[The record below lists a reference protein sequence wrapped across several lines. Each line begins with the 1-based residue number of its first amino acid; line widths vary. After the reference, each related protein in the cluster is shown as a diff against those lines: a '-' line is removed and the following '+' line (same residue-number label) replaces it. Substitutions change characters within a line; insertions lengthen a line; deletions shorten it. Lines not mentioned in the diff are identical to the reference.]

1 MQTLVNDFRYG
12 LRLLAKSPGFVLVSV
27 LTLALGIGA
36 NTAMFSVI
44 NAVLL
49 RPLPFRDPQQLVAL
63 GEFDTRKGQ
72 SEIIGA
78 LSYPDFADLRTRNHT
93 LEDVAAY
100 TSRQFTFTGAGEAL
114 HVRAEAVS
122 NDLFR
127 LLGTQPSLGRSFAEG
142 EDGPG
147 NHVAIVSDL
156 FWRRQ
161 LHTDA
166 SVIGRTISLNGRAYT
181 VVGVMPAGFQF
192 PVQSDAVQ
200 LWVTFSRD
208 AEVDSPPDQPQTAER
223 GNHYLNAIGR
233 LKSGVSLVGANA
245 DMTSIAD
252 ALAKEYPDSNSHHG
266 IAAISELEDLVGNDR
281 TPLLVLLG
289 AVGLVLLIA
298 CANTANLLLA
308 RATTRTHE
316 IAIRAALGASRASVV
331 GQLLSEALALS
342 IAGAALGTGIA
353 NWSLNGILKLYPS
366 NLPRAA
372 EIGINHQ
379 VLFFTIGLALVTGV
393 LFGIMPALQVSKPN
407 LTEAMRDNS
416 RTTTVGLGHNRLRSA
431 LVISETALGAML
443 LIGAG
448 LLIHSFDRL
457 SRANLGLN
465 PDHVLTAHFD
475 LSETRYN
482 SDQQD
487 RFIEELLGK
496 IRRLPGVTSAA
507 GGVPLPLSNGNA
519 TVSFNWPDHP
529 VPAANEPSAA
539 IYIVTPGFLE
549 TLQVPRVRGRT
560 FDERDQRN
568 SEPVMLINQEFARKF
583 FANEDP
589 IGKQLKI
596 GADEGE
602 ARARYEFRQIV
613 GIVGDFRK
621 NDVAKPPVAA
631 YFVPLSQLMIGT
643 PTLVVRTTGSP
654 TAITAEIRK
663 VLSSMDP
670 DTALYNVRTLD
681 DYLAIDLGRAR
692 FQAVLLSLFAGIA
705 LLLTAIGLYGVMAYT
720 VAQRT
725 QEIGIRVALGADR
738 VQVLRLILVRSF
750 VITGLGLLMGIAA
763 ASGLTRL
770 LTSLLY
776 GVKPLDPL
784 TFATVALLLAITS
797 VVASYL
803 PALRATR
810 VDPITALRYE

>member
-1 MQTLVNDFRYG
+1 MQTLVHDFRYG
-12 LRLLAKSPGFVLVSV
+12 LRLLAKSPGFTFISI

-36 NTAMFSVI
+36 NTAMFSVVD
-44 NAVLL
+44 AVLL
-49 RPLPFRDPQQLVAL
+49 RPLPFRDPQRLVAL

-72 SEIIGA
+72 SEVIGA
-78 LSYPDFADLRTRNHT
+78 LSYPDFADVRTRNHT
-93 LEDVAAY
+93 LENVAAY
-100 TSRQFTFTGAGEAL
+100 TNKEFTLTGAGEAL

-122 NDLFR
+122 KDLFR
-127 LLGTQPSLGRSFAEG
+127 LLDTQPSLGRSFAEG

-147 NHVAIVSDL
+147 HHVAIVSDL

-161 LHTDA
+161 LHADPG
-166 SVIGRTISLNGRAYT
+166 VIGRTVNLNGSAYT
-181 VVGVMPAGFQF
+181 VVGIMPAGFQF
-192 PVQSDAVQ
+192 PVQSEAVQ

-208 AEVDSPPDQPQTAER
+208 AEVDSPPDQPQTAQR
-223 GNHYLNAIGR
+223 GDHFLNGIGR
-233 LKSGVSLVGANA
+233 LKSGVSLEAANA
-245 DMTSIAD
+245 DMTSIAK

-266 IAAISELEDLVGNDR
+266 IAATSELEDLVGDNR
-281 TPLLVLLG
+281 TPLLVLFA

-308 RATTRTHE
+308 RATNRVHE
-316 IAIRAALGASRASVV
+316 IAIRAALGATRARVV
-331 GQLLSEALALS
+331 RQLLSEALVLS
-342 IAGAALGTGIA
+342 ITGAALGTGIA
-353 NWSLNGILKLYPS
+353 NWALAGILKLYPS

-372 EIGINHQ
+372 EISINHQ

-393 LFGIMPALQVSKPN
+393 LFGIVPALQVSKPN
-407 LTEAMRDNS
+407 LTEVMRDNS
-416 RTTTVGLGHNRLRSA
+416 RTTTAGLGHNRLRSA

-448 LLIHSFDRL
+448 LLIRSFDRL
-457 SRANLGLN
+457 SHVDLGLN
-465 PDHVLTAHFD
+465 PDHVLTANFD

-482 SDQQD
+482 SDQED

-496 IRRLPGVTSAA
+496 IRRLPGVTSVA
-507 GGVPLPLSNGNA
+507 GGVPLPLSNSNF

-529 VPAANEPSAA
+529 VPAANQPSAA

-560 FDERDQRN
+560 FDERDERN
-568 SEPVMLINQEFARKF
+568 SDPVMIVNQEFARKF
-583 FANEDP
+583 FPNEDP

-602 ARARYEFRQIV
+602 ARARYKVRQIV
-613 GIVGDFRK
+613 GIVDNFRK
-621 NDVAKPPVAA
+621 NDIAKPPGAA

-643 PTLVVRTTGSP
+643 PTLVVRTSDTPTG
-654 TAITAEIRK
+654 ITAELQK

-670 DTALYNVRTLD
+670 DTALYSVRTLD
-681 DYLAIDLGRAR
+681 DYLALDLGRAR

-738 VQVLRLILVRSF
+738 AQILRLILVRSF
-750 VITGLGLLMGIAA
+750 AMTGFGLLIGIPG
-763 ASGLTRL
+763 ASALVHL

-784 TFATVALLLAITS
+784 TFVTVVLLLAVTS
-797 VVASYL
+797 SVASYL
-803 PALRATR
+803 PALRAAR
-810 VDPITALRYE
+810 VDPMTALRYE